1 MEKRI
6 NLEYLQKE
14 GFKKDTTAPEK
25 VNRWEKTDGR
35 DGGHGVLVA
44 NRTYFVSVTLTE
56 DGSETLYGVENFY
69 DGAGYIIQHRYFN
82 GVISVEDFVKF
93 IDRNEQNLPQCVRKF
108 PEQ

>member
-25 VNRWEKTDGR
+25 VNRWEKTDGK

-69 DGAGYIIQHRYFN
+69 DSAGYIIQHRYFN
-82 GVISVEDFVKF
+82 GIISVEDFMKVL
-93 IDRNEQNLPQCVRKF
+93 DRNEQNLPQYVRKF